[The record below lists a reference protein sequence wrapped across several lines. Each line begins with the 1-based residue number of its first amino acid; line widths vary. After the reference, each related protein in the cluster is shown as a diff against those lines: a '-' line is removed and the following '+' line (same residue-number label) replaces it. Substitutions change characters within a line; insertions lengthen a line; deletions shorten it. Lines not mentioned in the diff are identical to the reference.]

1 MNFTAAALALLSG
14 AALAAAGCAI
24 DKRTHRSVPT
34 SPPTA
39 ESSTTVNSTGSTT
52 ATDQAAIAD
61 HLLHLESKIS
71 QLEQRLGHGQGALR
85 AGPNRL
91 IDGGGNESVLER
103 LRRVES
109 ELTDSKMT
117 VRSQNGEID
126 LLREQASQAL
136 SRGNN
141 FAAQS
146 DSLSHVKDHLITAQQ
161 ELAARKAVIIVLD
174 QQVASIE
181 LQRLLIEQRYF
192 TTAAGL
198 LKLIPGQ
205 SQELLDLQAQIRRQ
219 IKDFQIEKSAP

>member
-14 AALAAAGCAI
+14 AAIAAAGCAI
-24 DKRTHRSVPT
+24 DKRTHRSIPST
-34 SPPTA
+34 QPAT
-39 ESSTTVNSTGSTT
+39 ESSTANNQTGNTT

-61 HLLHLESKIS
+61 HLLHLEKKIS
-71 QLEQRLGHGQGALR
+71 QLEHRLGHGQGALR

-91 IDGGGNESVLER
+91 VDGGGNESVLER
-103 LRRVES
+103 LRRVEG
-109 ELTDSKMT
+109 ELSDSKMT
-117 VRSQNGEID
+117 VSAQHAEID
-126 LLREQASQAL
+126 LLREQASQAV

-141 FAAQS
+141 LAAQS

-161 ELAARKAVIIVLD
+161 ELAARKTTIIALD

-181 LQRLLIEQRYF
+181 LQRLLIEQQYF

-198 LKLIPGQ
+198 LKLVPGQ

-219 IKDFQIEKSAP
+219 IKSFQIQKSAP